1 MSAHPHSTS
10 RSLVTAALLAASLL
24 PVMAQKTGGLGAL
37 VYNDYFG
44 PVEPPPNDCN
54 FFEVHIPDGAP
65 RVRPVLQRLN
75 PLITST
81 QAQVVAGAVLPRGYR
96 QVAYSYSFNRLRLVF
111 PPIYGGLF
119 LVSSVRTVVHAGP
132 TSAYPVAS
140 DRTVTGVDSVSF
152 ANSVAQRLTSGTGA
166 SAINN
171 TWLVRNIT
179 TGRWRSEPYMPLTY
193 AQVSMACMMTVKPAA
208 TPVLQ

>member
-1 MSAHPHSTS
+1 MPAQPRRTTQAI
-10 RSLVTAALLAASLL
+10 VTAALLAASLL
-24 PVMAQKTGGLGAL
+24 PVMAQKTGGLAGW

-44 PVEPPPNDCN
+44 PVDPPPNDCN
-54 FFEVHIPDGAP
+54 FFEVNIPDGAP

-81 QAQVVAGAVLPRGYR
+81 QAQVVAGAVLPLGYR

-111 PPIYGGLF
+111 PPNHGGMF
-119 LVSSVRTVVHAGP
+119 LVNSVRTIVHAGP

-140 DRTVTGVDSVSF
+140 DRTVTGVDSVSL
-152 ANSVAQRLTSGTGA
+152 ANSMAQRLTAGA
-166 SAINN
+166 GAAAINN

-179 TGRWRSEPYMPLTY
+179 TGRWRSEPNMPLEY
-193 AQVSMACMMTVKPAA
+193 AQVSMHCVLTVKPAG
-208 TPVLQ
+208 TLVLR